1 MADGSTMR
9 AKIWACV
16 APRHSAA
23 LTRAHGVAITPWIAL
38 ISTMKNVPQKIRKYF
53 DVSPMPNQITAM
65 GIMAVGERKRK
76 NSITGSS
83 RSCTTRIRPM
93 RTPRTM
99 PRVLPSA
106 NPTATR
112 VRLAAM

>member
-1 MADGSTMR
+1 M
-9 AKIWACV
+9 V
-16 APRHSAA
+16 
-23 LTRAHGVAITPWIAL
+23 L

-83 RSCTTRIRPM
+83 RSCTTWIRPM

-99 PRVLPSA
+99 PSALPSA